1 MSFPDTSKSHADA
14 EKQQSSSLYLIVA
27 LALCLGIQAITTDL
41 YLPSLPLITEDL
53 GTQVSRTQL
62 TLSMLLVFFGIGQL
76 IAGPLSD
83 RFGRRPVLIGS
94 LIFYSASA
102 FAAAAADSIT
112 SLIVCRSLQGF
123 FMSGAVVCARAL
135 PRDLYRPDQAAA
147 LISKGLT
154 GLGLIACLSPILGAV
169 LVSWQGW
176 RASLFALSVFGLMS
190 LLWIFLFQKE
200 TVRQLNPH
208 ALHFPTM
215 CKNWWVIAKNSRFQA
230 FTALSTASY
239 GALFVFLASSSFVFM
254 KVFGQD
260 SITYGFWLIVS
271 SVSYIAGTFLC
282 RYLLRYKKINEAVK
296 IGGWMALFAA
306 LMFVLISVVG
316 ISDVMYFIP
325 FHILFMV
332 AHGINLPCST
342 AGAVG
347 PFPEKA
353 GTAAALSGFV
363 MMAVAF
369 LTGLIL
375 GQFISL
381 TEPTIYPLTI
391 GMAFWASMVS
401 FSALILV
408 QRSHS

>member
-1 MSFPDTSKSHADA
+1 MSILDA
-14 EKQQSSSLYLIVA
+14 PKPVPVEEQSSSMYLIIA

-41 YLPSLPLITEDL
+41 YLPSLPLITENL

-94 LIFYSASA
+94 LIFYSGSA
-102 FAAAAADSIT
+102 FAAATADSIT
-112 SLIVCRSLQGF
+112 NLIICRSLQGF

-135 PRDLYRPDQAAA
+135 PRDLYKPDQAAA

-154 GLGLIACLSPILGAV
+154 GLGLIACLSPVIGAI

-176 RASLFALSVFGLMS
+176 RASLFALSVFGLIT
-190 LLWIFLFQKE
+190 LLWVFLFQKE

-215 CKNWWVIAKNSRFQA
+215 CKNWWMITKNSRFQA

-254 KVFGQD
+254 KVFGQN
-260 SITYGFWLIVS
+260 SLTYGFWLIVS

-282 RYLLRYKKINEAVK
+282 RYLLRHQSISQAVR
-296 IGGWMALFAA
+296 IGGWMALLSA
-306 LMFVLISVVG
+306 LMFIVITLVDISEVK
-316 ISDVMYFIP
+316 YFIP

-381 TEPTIYPLTI
+381 TEPSIYPLTI
-391 GMAFWASMVS
+391 GMAFWSCMVS